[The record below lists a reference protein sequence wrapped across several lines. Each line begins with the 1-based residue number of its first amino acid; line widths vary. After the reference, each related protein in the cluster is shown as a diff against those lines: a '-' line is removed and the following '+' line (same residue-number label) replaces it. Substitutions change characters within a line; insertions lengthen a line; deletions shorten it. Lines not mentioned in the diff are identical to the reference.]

1 MINGK
6 FGEKLWVLA
15 DSLNGYTYEI
25 YIRIYIY
32 IYIYICIYI
41 CIYKNQ

>member
-15 DSLNGYTYEI
+15 DSLNGYTY
-25 YIRIYIY
+25 YM
-32 IYIYICIYI
+32 YIYICIYI
-41 CIYKNQ
+41 NQ